1 MNKSIF
7 ILITY
12 IFLNPFTNQCEAQYA
27 PNMIATFSNTVV
39 KNGDTLNFEINLANS
54 FKSIKTASVHL
65 WIEEITTGRKWHYK
79 YPLLNGNLN
88 ASLKI
93 DSTLKPGNYAFNF
106 MMQRNFFRIKGKLKN
121 PEKKDNLVNYVL
133 LSKDKEIVTGILP
146 LDYDKS
152 FISEYMLFQD
162 SAHILFSRPSHK
174 GSNMQI
180 EFINDLDSIY
190 KVEDSITNF
199 ITILNEQ
206 DSSIIQNPAPS
217 NYQFNNTDNRY
228 KTIMPAVV
236 VNSKS
241 KRIIDDYQKENV
253 SGMFSG
259 VDGTVIDGLTSD
271 EIANSNNLLN
281 FLTFKVPGLSIK
293 TSDEGTDELVWRKRR
308 TDIFVNE
315 IKVEAD
321 LLQDIIP
328 AEIAMIKI
336 YGPGIPVAFG
346 SAEGGTIAI
355 YMKHGIYLKK
365 NKPTNNFYING
376 YTGLNAIWK

>member
-1 MNKSIF
+1 MNKNIF
-7 ILITY
+7 IFFTY
-12 IFLNPFTNQCEAQYA
+12 IFLTQFTNQCVAQNN
-27 PNMIATFSNTVV
+27 PKMIATFNKNVL
-39 KNGDTLNFEINLANS
+39 KNGDTLNFDINLADS
-54 FKSIKTASVHL
+54 FKSIKTASLHL

-88 ASLKI
+88 ASLI
-93 DSTLKPGNYAFNF
+93 TDSTLKPGNYAFNF

-133 LSKDKEIVTGILP
+133 LSKDKEVVTGILP
-146 LDYDKS
+146 LDFDKS
-152 FISEYMLFQD
+152 FISECMLFQD
-162 SAHILFSRPSHK
+162 SAHIFFSRPSHK
-174 GSNMQI
+174 GTDMQI
-180 EFINDLDSIY
+180 EFINDLDSSY

-199 ITILNEQ
+199 ISIITEK
-206 DSSIIQNPAPS
+206 DSSTIQNPAPS
-217 NYQFNNTDNRY
+217 NYQFNKTDNLY

-259 VDGTVIDGLTSD
+259 VDGTVIDGLSSD
-271 EIANSNNLLN
+271 EIANANNLLN
-281 FLTFKVPGLSIK
+281 YLTFKMAGLSIK
-293 TSDEGTDELVWRKRR
+293 TSDEGTDELIWRKRR
-308 TDIFVNE
+308 TAIYINE
-315 IKVEAD
+315 IRAEPE

-336 YGPGIPVAFG
+336 YEPGIPVASG
-346 SAEGGTIAI
+346 NAEGGTIAI

-365 NKPTNNFYING
+365 NKPTNNFYIFGYNG
-376 YTGLNAIWK
+376 LTTIWK

>member
-1 MNKSIF
+1 MKKTAL
-7 ILITY
+7 ILFVY
-12 IFLNPFTNQCEAQYA
+12 IFLYQINNQCIAQVH
-27 PNMIATFSNTVV
+27 PKMIAAFNKNVFS
-39 KNGDTLNFEINLANS
+39 NGDTLNFEINLADS
-54 FKSIKTASVHL
+54 FKSIKTASIHL

-106 MMQRNFFRIKGKLKN
+106 MMQRNFFRIKGKIQN
-121 PEKKDNLVNYVL
+121 PEKNDILVNYVL

-146 LDYDKS
+146 LDFDKS
-152 FISEYMLFQD
+152 FISECMLFQD
-162 SAHILFSRPSHK
+162 SAHIFFSRPSHK
-174 GSNMQI
+174 GTELQI
-180 EFINDLDSIY
+180 EFMNDLDSSY

-199 ITILNEQ
+199 ISIKNDT
-206 DSSIIQNPAPS
+206 DSSTIINLAPS
-217 NYQFNNTDNRY
+217 NYQFNKTDNLY

-241 KRIIDDYQKENV
+241 KKIIDDYQKENV

-259 VDGTVIDGLTSD
+259 VDGTVIDGLSSD
-271 EIANSNNLLN
+271 EIANTNNLLTY
-281 FLTFKVPGLSIK
+281 LTFKVAGLSIK
-293 TSDEGTDELVWRKRR
+293 TSDEGTEELVWRKHR
-308 TDIFVNE
+308 TDIYVNE
-315 IKVEAD
+315 IKAD
-321 LLQDIIP
+321 PELLQDIIP

-336 YGPGIPVAFG
+336 YEPGIPVAFG

-355 YMKHGIYLKK
+355 YMKHGIYLRK

>member
-12 IFLNPFTNQCEAQYA
+12 IFLYHFTNHCVAQ
-27 PNMIATFSNTVV
+27 NQHKMIATFNKNVF
-39 KNGDTLNFEINLANS
+39 KNGDTLNFDINLADS
-54 FKSIKTASVHL
+54 FKTIKTASVHL

-79 YPLLNGNLN
+79 YPLLNGSLY

-121 PEKKDNLVNYVL
+121 PEKKDNVVNYIL
-133 LSKDKEIVTGILP
+133 LSKDKDIVSGLLP
-146 LDYDKS
+146 LDIDKS
-152 FISEYMLFQD
+152 FIGECMLFQD
-162 SAHILFSRPSHK
+162 SAHIFFSRPSHK
-174 GSNMQI
+174 GAEMQI
-180 EFINDLDSIY
+180 EFINDLDSSY

-199 ITILNEQ
+199 ITIKNEM
-206 DSSIIQNPAPS
+206 DSSTIQNPVPT
-217 NYQFNNTDNRY
+217 NYQFSKTDNLY

-259 VDGTVIDGLTSD
+259 VDGTVIDGLSSD
-271 EIANSNNLLN
+271 EITNANNLLN

-315 IKVEAD
+315 IKVNAD

>member
-1 MNKSIF
+1 
-7 ILITY
+7 
-12 IFLNPFTNQCEAQYA
+12 
-27 PNMIATFSNTVV
+27 MIATFSNTVV
-39 KNGDTLNFEINLANS
+39 KNGDTLNFDINLADS

-121 PEKKDNLVNYVL
+121 PEKKDNLVNYIL
-133 LSKDKEIVTGILP
+133 LSKDKDIVTGVLP
-146 LDYDKS
+146 LDIDKS
-152 FISEYMLFQD
+152 FIGECMLFQD
-162 SAHILFSRPSHK
+162 SAHIFFSRPSHK
-174 GSNMQI
+174 GGEMQI
-180 EFINDLDSIY
+180 EFINDLDSSY

-199 ITILNEQ
+199 ITIKNEM
-206 DSSIIQNPAPS
+206 DSSTIQNPVPT
-217 NYQFNNTDNRY
+217 NYQFSKTDNLY

-259 VDGTVIDGLTSD
+259 VDGTVIDGLSSD
-271 EIANSNNLLN
+271 EIANANNLLN
-281 FLTFKVPGLSIK
+281 YLTFKVAGLSIK
-293 TSDEGTDELVWRKRR
+293 TSDEGTDELIWRKRR
-308 TDIFVNE
+308 TAIYINE
-315 IKVEAD
+315 IRAEPE

-336 YGPGIPVAFG
+336 YEPGIPVA
-346 SAEGGTIAI
+346 SANAEGGTIAI

>member
-1 MNKSIF
+1 
-7 ILITY
+7 
-12 IFLNPFTNQCEAQYA
+12 
-27 PNMIATFSNTVV
+27 MIATFSNTVV
-39 KNGDTLNFEINLANS
+39 KNGDTLNFDINLADS
-54 FKSIKTASVHL
+54 FKSIKTASIHL

-93 DSTLKPGNYAFNF
+93 DSTLKAGNYAFNF

-121 PEKKDNLVNYVL
+121 PEKKDNLVNYIL
-133 LSKDKEIVTGILP
+133 LSKDKDIVTGVLP
-146 LDYDKS
+146 LDIDKS
-152 FISEYMLFQD
+152 FISECMLFQD
-162 SAHILFSRPSHK
+162 SAHIFFSRPSHK
-174 GSNMQI
+174 GAEMQI
-180 EFINDLDSIY
+180 EFINDLDSSY
-190 KVEDSITNF
+190 KVEDSITHF
-199 ITILNEQ
+199 ITIKNEM
-206 DSSIIQNPAPS
+206 DSSTIQNPVPT
-217 NYQFNNTDNRY
+217 NYQFSKTDNLY

-293 TSDEGTDELVWRKRR
+293 TSEEGTDELVWRKRR

>member
-1 MNKSIF
+1 MKKNALKPF
-7 ILITY
+7 ILFVFYLI
-12 IFLNPFTNQCEAQYA
+12 NNQCFAQFH
-27 PNMIATFSNTVV
+27 PKMTATFNQNVI
-39 KNGDTLNFEINLANS
+39 KNGDTLNFDINLADS

-106 MMQRNFFRIKGKLKN
+106 MMQRNFFRLKGTLKN

-133 LSKDKEIVTGILP
+133 LSKDKDIVTGMLP
-146 LDYDKS
+146 LDIDKS
-152 FISEYMLFQD
+152 FISECMLFQD
-162 SAHILFSRPSHK
+162 SAHIFFSRPSHR
-174 GSNMQI
+174 GADLEI
-180 EFINDLDSIY
+180 EFINDLDSSY

-199 ITILNEQ
+199 ITIKNDM
-206 DSSIIQNPAPS
+206 DSSTKYNPAS
-217 NYQFNNTDNRY
+217 SDYQFNKTDNLY
-228 KTIMPAVV
+228 KTIMPEVI

-241 KRIIDDYQKENV
+241 KKILDDYQKENV

-259 VDGTVIDGLTSD
+259 IDGTVIDGLTSD
-271 EIANSNNLLN
+271 EIANVNNLLT
-281 FLTFKVPGLSIK
+281 FLTFKVAGLSIK
-293 TSDEGTDELVWRKRR
+293 TSEEGTEELVWRKHR
-308 TDIFVNE
+308 TDIYINE
-315 IKVEAD
+315 IKAEPD

-336 YGPGIPVAFG
+336 YEPGIPVAFG

-355 YMKHGIYLKK
+355 YMKHGIYLRK

>member
-12 IFLNPFTNQCEAQYA
+12 IFLNPFTNQCDAQYA
-27 PNMIATFSNTVV
+27 PKMIATFNNTVV
-39 KNGDTLNFEINLANS
+39 KNGDTLNFDINLADS

-65 WIEEITTGRKWHYK
+65 WIEEVTTGRKWHYK

-93 DSTLKPGNYAFNF
+93 DSSLKPGNYAFNF

-180 EFINDLDSIY
+180 EFMNDLDSSY

-199 ITILNEQ
+199 ITIKNEM
-206 DSSIIQNPAPS
+206 DSSTIQNPVPT
-217 NYQFNNTDNRY
+217 NYQFSKTDNLY

-259 VDGTVIDGLTSD
+259 VDGTVIDGLSSD
-271 EIANSNNLLN
+271 EIANANNLLN
-281 FLTFKVPGLSIK
+281 YLTFKVAGLSIK
-293 TSDEGTDELVWRKRR
+293 TSDEGTDELIWRKRR
-308 TDIFVNE
+308 TAIYINE
-315 IKVEAD
+315 IRAEPE

-336 YGPGIPVAFG
+336 YEPGIPVA
-346 SAEGGTIAI
+346 SANAEGGTIAI
-355 YMKHGIYLKK
+355 YLKNGIYLKK
-365 NKPTNNFYING
+365 NKPTNNFYIFG
-376 YTGLNAIWK
+376 YNGLNTIWK

>member
-1 MNKSIF
+1 MNKTIF
-7 ILITY
+7 LFIVY
-12 IFLNPFTNQCEAQYA
+12 IFFNLLTNQCVAQNS
-27 PNMIATFSNTVV
+27 PKMIATFNRNIF
-39 KNGDTLNFEINLANS
+39 KNGDTLNFDINLADS

-79 YPLLNGNLN
+79 YPLLNGSLY

-121 PEKKDNLVNYVL
+121 PEKKDNLVNYIL
-133 LSKDKEIVTGILP
+133 LSKDKDIVTGVLP
-146 LDYDKS
+146 LDIDKS
-152 FISEYMLFQD
+152 FIGECMLFQD
-162 SAHILFSRPSHK
+162 SAHIFFSRPSHK
-174 GSNMQI
+174 GGEMQI
-180 EFINDLDSIY
+180 EFINDLDSSY

-199 ITILNEQ
+199 ITIKNEM
-206 DSSIIQNPAPS
+206 DSSTIQNPVPT
-217 NYQFNNTDNRY
+217 NYQFSKTDNLY

-271 EIANSNNLLN
+271 EIANANNLLN
-281 FLTFKVPGLSIK
+281 YLTFKIAGLSIK
-293 TSDEGTDELVWRKRR
+293 TSDEGTDELIWRKRR
-308 TDIFVNE
+308 TAIYINE
-315 IKVEAD
+315 IRAEPE

-336 YGPGIPVAFG
+336 YEPGIPVA
-346 SAEGGTIAI
+346 SANAEGGTIAI
-355 YMKHGIYLKK
+355 YLKNGIYLKK
-365 NKPTNNFYING
+365 NKPTNNFYIFG
-376 YTGLNAIWK
+376 YNGLNTIWK

>member
-12 IFLNPFTNQCEAQYA
+12 IFLYPFTNQCDAQNA
-27 PNMIATFSNTVV
+27 PKMIASFNKNVFNT
-39 KNGDTLNFEINLANS
+39 GDTLNFDINLTDS

-88 ASLKI
+88 ANLKI
-93 DSTLKPGNYAFNF
+93 DSTLKTGNYAFNF
-106 MMQRNFFRIKGKLKN
+106 FMQRNFFRIKGKLKN

-133 LSKDKEIVTGILP
+133 LSKDKDVVTGLLP

-180 EFINDLDSIY
+180 EFINDLDSSY
-190 KVEDSITNF
+190 TVVDSITNF
-199 ITILNEQ
+199 ITIKNEI
-206 DSSIIQNPAPS
+206 DSSTIQNPAPS
-217 NYQFNNTDNRY
+217 NYQFNKTDNLY

-241 KRIIDDYQKENV
+241 KKIIDDYQKENV
-253 SGMFSG
+253 SGMFAG
-259 VDGTVIDGLTSD
+259 VDGTVIDGIESD
-271 EIANSNNLLN
+271 EIANANNLLN
-281 FLTFKVPGLSIK
+281 YLTFKVAGLSIK

-308 TDIFVNE
+308 TAIYINE
-315 IKVEAD
+315 IRAEPE

-336 YGPGIPVAFG
+336 YEPGIPVASG
-346 SAEGGTIAI
+346 NAEGGTIAI

-365 NKPTNNFYING
+365 NKPTNNFYIFG
-376 YTGLNAIWK
+376 YNGLNTIWK